1 MAEKDDSGGGEEC
14 ELPVQGRR
22 GTLDE
27 RVALIFWAAL
37 LSLFASV
44 TGAVAAS
51 ALHVDPTQI
60 EAGLVGAFLGSSPVI
75 LLPVL
80 SRWAFGRDSVFIDRA
95 RLPFRLLTVFW
106 GCLIVCSRLFLHW
119 WPGHNAH
126 TSAGIAIAG
135 LVAAILASWFWPHLP
150 AAARLWARQQLPS
163 APAR

>member
-1 MAEKDDSGGGEEC
+1 MVEKDDPGGGEEC
-14 ELPVQGRR
+14 DLHLPTGRLA
-22 GTLDE
+22 LDE
-27 RVALIFWAAL
+27 RAALIFWAAL

-75 LLPVL
+75 FLPAL
-80 SRWAFGRDSVFIDRA
+80 SGLIVGRNNAFIDRA
-95 RLPFRLLTVFW
+95 RLPFRLLTLCW
-106 GCLIVCSRLFLHW
+106 GCLVVCSRLLHW
-119 WPGHNAH
+119 WPRHSPH
-126 TSAGIAIAG
+126 TSAGIAIGG

-163 APAR
+163 ARAR

>member
-1 MAEKDDSGGGEEC
+1 MAEEDDSSGGEEC

-27 RVALIFWAAL
+27 RAALIFWAAL

-75 LLPVL
+75 LLPVV

-95 RLPFRLLTVFW
+95 RLPFRLLTVCW
-106 GCLIVCSRLFLHW
+106 GCLIVCSRLFL
-119 WPGHNAH
+119 
-126 TSAGIAIAG
+126 
-135 LVAAILASWFWPHLP
+135 
-150 AAARLWARQQLPS
+150 
-163 APAR
+163 